1 MKRLTATLVFSV
13 LVTLMMVQPVLSFQ
27 KTYGGPGHE
36 YIYETIPTADGGFAF
51 VGYSESSS
59 GDLSGNHG
67 MTDLWVAK
75 ANAAGTLE
83 WSKNFGGSDDEE
95 GLSIVQGSDLCYY
108 ITGWT
113 SSTDNDLASH
123 SSANGQDV
131 WVLKLSSAGN
141 LMKHKCYGGTS
152 DDESDAIAINASGV
166 IYIAA
171 STYSDDGDVTNPKGY
186 SDVWVLKLDT
196 ALNLVN
202 QLCVGGTEY
211 EVSMD
216 VICTSDGGCAL
227 TGRSSSSDGNI
238 TGYHAGS
245 DLLVVK
251 MSAAFALEWAK
262 CFGGSETE
270 EGNSIVENADGSLTV
285 LGYTSTHNNGDVT
298 GHHGAQGSDDFWL
311 LNISSSGTLNNAKC
325 YGGSG
330 DDQANGLDKCS
341 NGGWIMSGL
350 TNSTD
355 GDVSGFHASFFDPDY
370 WVARVDASGN
380 LLWQRCCGGSGQDES
395 FRVYEESPNVY
406 VVTGFTYSPDYD
418 VTNWKGDA
426 DGWIIKV
433 TGSSGIADMT
443 APSTISF
450 FPNPANDHIDFSTMM
465 DEAVLFSMDGQLLVQ
480 NLSPLSELRLPALNK
495 GIYTLRI
502 KKDGTFHYAV
512 LMIAGQ

>member
-1 MKRLTATLVFSV
+1 MKKLYIALVFFAF
-13 LVTLMMVQPVLSFQ
+13 VTLISAQPVLSFQ

-51 VGYSESSS
+51 VGYSESVS

-67 MTDLWVAK
+67 GSDVWVAK
-75 ANAAGTLE
+75 ANTAGTLE

-108 ITGWT
+108 VCGWT

-123 SSANGQDV
+123 SSANGKDV
-131 WVLKLSSAGN
+131 WVLKLSSTGN
-141 LMKHKCYGGTS
+141 LMKHKCFGGTS
-152 DDESDAIAINASGV
+152 DDESDAIAMNAAGV

-171 STYSDDGDVTNPKGY
+171 STYSDDGDVTNPKGNE
-186 SDVWVLKLDT
+186 DVWVIKLDT
-196 ALNLVN
+196 ALSLVN
-202 QLCVGGTEY
+202 QRCVGGTEY
-211 EVSMD
+211 EESMD
-216 VICTSDGGCAL
+216 MVCTSDGGCAL
-227 TGRSSSSDGNI
+227 TGRSYSADGDV

-262 CFGGSETE
+262 CYGGSETE
-270 EGNSIVENADGSLTV
+270 EGNSIVANGDGSLTV

-325 YGGSG
+325 FGGSG

-395 FRVYEESPNVY
+395 FRVYEESPNLY

-433 TGSSGIADMT
+433 NGSSGIAEQTDD
-443 APSTISF
+443 SELSI
-450 FPNPANDHIDFSTMM
+450 FPNPAKDIVNFSAAV
-465 DEAVLFSMDGQLLVQ
+465 DEATLFSIDGQMIVQ
-480 NLSPLSELRLPALNK
+480 KLYPLSELRLPALSA
-495 GIYTLRI
+495 GIYTLRFR
-502 KKDGTFHYAV
+502 KDGIYHYFV
-512 LMIAGQ
+512 LQISGQ